1 MRAQHGLSEGEKG
14 RDGIGGVEL
23 RLQVE
28 SELPLLGERRAAH
41 LHRQTAVPRAPAVQ
55 AQIAANVPQF
65 GVVVDLLPFLQQKN
79 NNDDVESLSSSASS
93 KPLL

>member
-41 LHRQTAVPRAPAVQ
+41 LHRQTAVPRASAVQ
-55 AQIAANVPQF
+55 AQIAADVPQF
-65 GVVVDLLPFLQQKN
+65 GVVVDLLPFL
-79 NNDDVESLSSSASS
+79 
-93 KPLL
+93 